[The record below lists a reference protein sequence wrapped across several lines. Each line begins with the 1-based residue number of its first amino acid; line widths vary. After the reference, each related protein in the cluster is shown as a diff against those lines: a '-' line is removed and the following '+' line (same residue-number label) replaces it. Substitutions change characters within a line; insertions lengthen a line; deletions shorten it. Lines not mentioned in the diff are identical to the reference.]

1 MELIFGDL
9 EDSVTQ
15 ELLDDMI
22 PTIYD
27 GNFLYDSLSCIKYMK
42 QFTKGSSAS
51 EVVNIFNTELVPHI
65 GTSYASKAYFL
76 GHMVKKLLYN
86 KNKLISNTDRDS
98 FAYKRVDLSGFL
110 LAGLFRDSFIQFQR
124 DIKIQI
130 DSEYRYNKST
140 YINDIDNIINNANIK
155 KIFST
160 TRFEKDI
167 MRELLK

>member
-1 MELIFGDL
+1 
-9 EDSVTQ
+9 
-15 ELLDDMI
+15 
-22 PTIYD
+22 
-27 GNFLYDSLSCIKYMK
+27 MK

-65 GTSYASKAYFL
+65 GSSYSSKAYFL

-86 KNKLISNTDRDS
+86 KNKLIRNTDRDS

-130 DSEYRYNKST
+130 DSEYRYNKSKSM
-140 YINDIDNIINNANIK
+140 ILII
-155 KIFST
+155 
-160 TRFEKDI
+160 
-167 MRELLK
+167 L